1 MHKIILK
8 DIANIR
14 VGASVSRALAK
25 RYEKGYKINL
35 INLKAFD
42 NKSVKYIQNEKNI
55 DIIQI
60 KQKNIDM
67 IQANDIII
75 RLREPFNSLIIEE
88 NIDNCIISSL
98 TAYIRIKSEFH
109 NICLPHFI
117 AIYLNDKKVQK
128 YLKKKSR
135 GTGIISIGAFDIAN
149 IEIELPDIEKQKE
162 IIEINSLF
170 ERDIFIQER
179 LFELK
184 QIFYKE
190 AMNKI
195 LKRIKY

>member
-1 MHKIILK
+1 MQKIILK

-14 VGASVSRALAK
+14 VGASVSRASAK

-135 GTGIISIGAFDIAN
+135 GTAIISIGAFDIAN

>member
-1 MHKIILK
+1 MKKLILK

-14 VGASVSRALAK
+14 VGASVSRASAK
-25 RYEKGYKINL
+25 KYEKGYDINL

-55 DIIQI
+55 DTIQI
-60 KQKNIDM
+60 KQKNIDL

-75 RLREPFNSLIIEE
+75 RLREPFNSIIIED

-98 TAYIRIKSEFH
+98 MACIRIKEEFY

-117 AIYLNDKKVQK
+117 AIYLNNKKVQK
-128 YLKKKSR
+128 FLKRESR
-135 GTGIISIGAFDIAN
+135 GTGIISIGTLDIAE
-149 IEIELPDIEKQKE
+149 IEIELPSIDKQKE

-170 ERDIFIQER
+170 ERDIFIHGK

-184 QIFYKE
+184 QVFYKE

-195 LKRIKY
+195 LKNC

>member
-1 MHKIILK
+1 M
-8 DIANIR
+8 
-14 VGASVSRALAK
+14 GASVSRASAK
-25 RYEKGYKINL
+25 KYEKGYDINL

-55 DIIQI
+55 DTIQI
-60 KQKNIDM
+60 KQKNIDL

-75 RLREPFNSLIIEE
+75 RLREPFNSIIIED

-98 TAYIRIKSEFH
+98 MACIRIKEEFY

-117 AIYLNDKKVQK
+117 AIYLNNNKVQK
-128 YLKKKSR
+128 FLKRESR
-135 GTGIISIGAFDIAN
+135 GTGIISIGTLDIAE
-149 IEIELPDIEKQKE
+149 IEIELPSIDKQKE

-170 ERDIFIQER
+170 ERDIFIHGK

-184 QIFYKE
+184 QVFYKE

-195 LKRIKY
+195 LKNC